1 MRPIQT
7 EHLDLHP
14 LSDFDRDAVVEI
26 LQNDTVKKTY
36 MVPDITS
43 KEIGDRLFQRLKEC
57 SLSEEHYG
65 AGVYFKGELVGLLH
79 DVEISG
85 DKVEMG
91 YAFHPRWYGRGFAT
105 EAFGA
110 MMDVLFAQ
118 GVEEVLAGAFDTN
131 LASLRVMEKCGMTRL
146 DREES
151 IHYRG
156 NTYRC
161 VYCSKR
167 RLENKT

>member
-57 SLSEEHYG
+57 SLSEGHYG
-65 AGVYFKGELVGLLH
+65 VRPGGGGG
-79 DVEISG
+79 SG
-85 DKVEMG
+85 
-91 YAFHPRWYGRGFAT
+91 GR
-105 EAFGA
+105 
-110 MMDVLFAQ
+110 L
-118 GVEEVLAGAFDTN
+118 
-131 LASLRVMEKCGMTRL
+131 
-146 DREES
+146 
-151 IHYRG
+151 
-156 NTYRC
+156 
-161 VYCSKR
+161 
-167 RLENKT
+167 